1 MKQSKLS
8 TSLISG
14 VFAVLV
20 GVSGSA
26 FAQTGDHAQHGTT
39 TSGASAGGQQNEMSG
54 HEMMQTMQEMHQ
66 KMSAMQMTG
75 DPDHNFA
82 MMMRAHHQ
90 AGVDMAN
97 AELKNGKDK
106 QMLQAAKKVVADQ
119 TKEIK
124 KLDQWMEKH
133 KASGK

>member
-8 TSLISG
+8 TSLFSG

-26 FAQTGDHAQHGTT
+26 LAQSGEHAQHGTT
-39 TSGASAGGQQNEMSG
+39 TPAASAGAQQHEMAG
-54 HEMMQTMQEMHQ
+54 HEMMQTMQDMHQ

-97 AELKNGKDK
+97 AEIKNGKDK
-106 QMLQAAKKVVADQ
+106 QMLQAAKKIVADQ

>member
-1 MKQSKLS
+1 MKTSKLS
-8 TSLISG
+8 TALFSG
-14 VFAVLV
+14 VVAVLV
-20 GVSGSA
+20 GVSGTA
-26 FAQTGDHAQHGTT
+26 LAQTGEHGQHGAT
-39 TSGASAGGQQNEMSG
+39 TSAAPAGAEQHEMSG
-54 HEMMQTMQEMHQ
+54 HEMMQTMQDMHQ
-66 KMSAMQMTG
+66 KMSGMQMTG

-90 AGVDMAN
+90 AGVDMAK
-97 AELKNGKDK
+97 AEIKNGKDP
-106 QMLQAAKKVVADQ
+106 QMLQAAKKIVADQ